1 MISLHHSGPITMISS
16 CQADAISKW
25 GIELLKIIL
34 LFIFFRVFQKAGG
47 YAYDSPDHLTHFIII
62 RMLSRY

>member
-34 LFIFFRVFQKAGG
+34 LFIFSQCFKRLGVMPMTA
-47 YAYDSPDHLTHFIII
+47 LIT
-62 RMLSRY
+62 